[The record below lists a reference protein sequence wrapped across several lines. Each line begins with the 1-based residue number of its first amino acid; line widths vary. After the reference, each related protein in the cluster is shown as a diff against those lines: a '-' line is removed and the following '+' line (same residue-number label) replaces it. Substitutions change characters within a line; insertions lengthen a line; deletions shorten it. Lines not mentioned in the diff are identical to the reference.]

1 MGDNRRAEMSSPD
14 GRRASSLI
22 TITARDRLRSPNGSC
37 SRNNFSLRHIS
48 REWDFAYRN
57 ASFLLRRRP
66 GISVMIGR
74 GWDGFKKY
82 HDQSRAGWFNNR
94 Y

>member
-1 MGDNRRAEMSSPD
+1 MGDNRRAEMSSTSD

-66 GISVMIGR
+66 GISVMTKR
-74 GWDGFKKY
+74 VGWI
-82 HDQSRAGWFNNR
+82 QEVSRSITSR
-94 Y
+94 VV